1 MWFRLPVSQPQAGEK
16 GHVPQSG
23 DRIPW
28 CGGHDWVVLC
38 GVSLASSYPA
48 RYLLNQESS
57 LRVHISNLRKKLR
70 DTGGRDYI
78 ESVWGI
84 GFKMN

>member
-38 GVSLASSYPA
+38 GVSLASSYPILVTEA
-48 RYLLNQESS
+48 GDSHMAHCLLVKPLSRYSMDSKGLCLPSTV
-57 LRVHISNLRKKLR
+57 LCH
-70 DTGGRDYI
+70 
-78 ESVWGI
+78 
-84 GFKMN
+84 